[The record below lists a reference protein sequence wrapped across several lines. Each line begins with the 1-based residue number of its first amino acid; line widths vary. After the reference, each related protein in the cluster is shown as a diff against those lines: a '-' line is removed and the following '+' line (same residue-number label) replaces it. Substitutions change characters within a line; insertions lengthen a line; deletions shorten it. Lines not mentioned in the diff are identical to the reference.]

1 MGTMRETEKE
11 ERKKKESRK
20 RVLAESQERRA
31 FPVREWSIE
40 PNPTKQHL
48 HHQKP
53 VLPRDSLTLST
64 PHHDSSLSVSKS
76 SIFL

>member
-11 ERKKKESRK
+11 EWKKKESRK

-31 FPVREWSIE
+31 SPAREWSIV

-53 VLPRDSLTLST
+53 VLPQ
-64 PHHDSSLSVSKS
+64 
-76 SIFL
+76 